1 MERFSLQLWR
11 IVTVLLLSNGW
22 SADGLAAEL
31 FKYIDNN
38 GVTVLDDHVP
48 PEFIRNGYTILD
60 KGGRVLKIIPR
71 ALSEEEIAER
81 GRKIAFEEQKRQ
93 EIADREEADAVLL
106 RLYSSPKAV
115 RRARDARVASVEG
128 FVESA
133 RSNLQRLLKQKRQ
146 LEASVA
152 NIERAGGTIPK
163 KNLERIANVD
173 RRIEQTQEEI
183 VSKAAEMDQ
192 LEEDYAADLKRVL
205 ELYNLPAN
213 SLLMVKE
220 IDQN

>member
-152 NIERAGGTIPK
+152 NIERAGGTISK

-183 VSKAAEMDQ
+183 VSKVAEMDQ

>member
-152 NIERAGGTIPK
+152 NIERAGGTISK